1 MAIARSVITLAGN
14 QPQERET
21 MGQKFASI
29 ARAATLASAALIASP
44 VARAD
49 GPDVKLSKE
58 ELASLLPGTK
68 AVYVIKAGSTHR
80 WTNEPDGKFIAS
92 TDGKTV
98 SMAATGRYSGTAKGT
113 WRISDDGKYC
123 VNIDWK
129 NATEDWCQFMF
140 RAEDGSYYM
149 TGSGKPE
156 AERRKIELSK

>member
-1 MAIARSVITLAGN
+1 
-14 QPQERET
+14 
-21 MGQKFASI
+21 MGQTFVSI
-29 ARAATLASAALIASP
+29 ATAVTLASAALIASP
-44 VARAD
+44 LARAE
-49 GPDVKLSKE
+49 GPGVKLSKDD
-58 ELASLLPGTK
+58 LASLLPGTK

-80 WTNEPDGKFIAS
+80 WTNEPDGKFVAS

-129 NATEDWCQFMF
+129 TATEDWCQFVF

-149 TGSGKPE
+149 ASSGNPE